1 MSDTTK
7 DLLAKGLELVGA
19 HQRAAAAAVAENKD
33 VRESVRD
40 LFARGL
46 RHVYSAHHQGAAQAA
61 ENRDLASRPELRE
74 ALDRGVRENTEQA
87 ARLEQVFR
95 LAEHAVE
102 REPDAAMQGII
113 DDNKAANAE
122 AAERGGPVARDQQL
136 IASGQ
141 LAAHYYLAQ
150 YGTLRSYAL
159 SLGMDDAAKLLQQ
172 TIDETARVDE
182 GFTVLA
188 HRLLVAS
195 A

>member
-1 MSDTTK
+1 MPDTTK

-33 VRESVRD
+33 LRESVRG

-46 RHVYSAHHQGAAQAA
+46 RHVYSAHRQGAGQAA
-61 ENRDLASRPELRE
+61 EHRDLASRPELRE
-74 ALDRGVRENTEQA
+74 ALDRGVRENAEQA

-95 LAEHAVE
+95 LAEHAAEAV
-102 REPDAAMQGII
+102 PDQAMQGII
-113 DDNKAANAE
+113 DDGKAATAE
-122 AAERGGPVARDQQL
+122 AADPVARDQQL

-150 YGTLRSYAL
+150 YGTLHSYAL
-159 SLGMDDAAKLLQQ
+159 SLGLDDAAKLLEQ
-172 TIDETARVDE
+172 TLDETRRADE
-182 GFTVLA
+182 GFTALA